1 MPGPSGAGKSE
12 RGREMSEKIFK
23 IAAIP
28 GDGVGPEVI
37 DQGVAVLKEAV
48 RNSDISL
55 EFIFF
60 PWGSEYCLEKGHM
73 MPDDALETLKGFD
86 AIFLGAIGDP
96 RLPDHLSL
104 EMLLKIR
111 KGFDQYINLRPIKLF
126 AGVETPVKLPPG
138 ATIDMVVIRE
148 NTEGE
153 YSAVG
158 GRFKKGTP
166 DEVAVQT
173 AVFTRKGTERVIR
186 YAFEL
191 ARKRAGERGNNPAA
205 MVTNCTKSNALNY
218 SMVFWDEVFDAVAAE
233 YPDVRTGKALVDALT
248 MWMVRKPQYFDVIVA
263 SNLFGDIITDL
274 GAAIQGGMGVAAGGN
289 INPEKIY
296 PSMFEPIHGSAPKYK
311 GKNMA
316 NPIATIYAGAM
327 MLEFLGAEKEARVVM
342 DAVQAVLQE
351 GKMRTYDMGGRS
363 TTKEVGSAVA
373 DRIKNT

>member
-1 MPGPSGAGKSE
+1 
-12 RGREMSEKIFK
+12 MSEKIFK